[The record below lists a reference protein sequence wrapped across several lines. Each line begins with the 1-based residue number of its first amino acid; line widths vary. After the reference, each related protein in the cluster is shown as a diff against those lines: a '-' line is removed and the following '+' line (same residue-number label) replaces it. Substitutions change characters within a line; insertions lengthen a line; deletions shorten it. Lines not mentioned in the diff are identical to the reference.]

1 LSEPPSDPRGSG
13 EATLWAEQ
21 AVSLAE
27 AVEIYTIRGARALRL
42 DDRFGSIEPGKLGN
56 LIILEENIFEIPVE
70 QVSETTIRQTY
81 FEGQL
86 VYQRH

>member
-1 LSEPPSDPRGSG
+1 M
-13 EATLWAEQ
+13 WAEQ

-42 DDRFGSIEPGKLGN
+42 DDRFGSIEPGN